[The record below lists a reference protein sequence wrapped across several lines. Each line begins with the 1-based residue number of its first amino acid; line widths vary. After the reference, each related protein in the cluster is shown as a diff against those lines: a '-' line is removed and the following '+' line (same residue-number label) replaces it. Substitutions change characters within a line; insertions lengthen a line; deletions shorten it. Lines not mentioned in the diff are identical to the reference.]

1 MIPTSY
7 GIIIMDKENK
17 DSLRGDLPAEAFLMP
32 DERRRCMGYRKV
44 GYLEQLWYILKYKLG
59 ELFRRR

>member
-17 DSLRGDLPAEAFLMP
+17 DSLHGSNSVGAFLMP
-32 DERRRCMGYRKV
+32 GKEWLYGLPK
-44 GYLEQLWYILKYKLG
+44 GQLYG
-59 ELFRRR
+59 TTVVHP